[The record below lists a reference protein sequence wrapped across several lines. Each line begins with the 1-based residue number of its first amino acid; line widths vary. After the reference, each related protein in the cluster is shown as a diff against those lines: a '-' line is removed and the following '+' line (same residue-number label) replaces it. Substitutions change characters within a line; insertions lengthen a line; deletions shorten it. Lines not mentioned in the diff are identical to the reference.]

1 MSKPEISSKSL
12 FVDYIP
18 AELKENKTW
27 IIEYYVKNPF
37 SDELQRK
44 RFRVKPIKNIT
55 ERRKLGRRM
64 VTEINKRLAEGWNPF
79 FQAKGTKE
87 LTKITDAVAL
97 FMRRTLREYEDGN
110 ARYDTYKTYR
120 SQCAVLETYLL
131 EVVEKPDLLCY
142 QLDEDFVG
150 NYLDHVR
157 YEKGLSAR
165 TRDNYLGFLGTLC
178 AFLISK
184 KYMATNPTQ
193 NFHKINRKEKRRT
206 LIDKSM
212 RGLIFDYWTHRNTQ
226 YLTLCM
232 VCYYC
237 LIRRTELTKIKVSD
251 VSLHSS
257 TLWIDGSDSKNRKS
271 RHVTI
276 PDKLLPFLGD
286 HIKAAKNSDFLFSAN
301 EFLPGVRKL
310 RPDRITRNWD
320 YMRKELS
327 LGNEIHW
334 YSLKD
339 SGITDLLAAGVP
351 LISVRDQAR
360 HHSSAQTDAYTPRK
374 ILKANQ
380 NIKTAD
386 I

>member
-1 MSKPEISSKSL
+1 MSKPQNSSKAL

-18 AELKENKTW
+18 AELKENKVW

-37 SDELQRK
+37 TEELQRK
-44 RFRVKPIKNIT
+44 RFRVKPLKNIT
-55 ERRKLGRRM
+55 ERRKLGKRM
-64 VTEINKRLAEGWNPF
+64 VAEVNKRLESGWNPF
-79 FQAKGTKE
+79 YQNKGTKE
-87 LTKITDAVAL
+87 LTKVVDALSL
-97 FMRRTLREYEDGN
+97 FMRRTKREYDDAN
-110 ARYDTYKTYR
+110 VRYDTYKTYR
-120 SQCAVLETYLL
+120 SQCAVLESYLL
-131 EVVEKPDLLCY
+131 EVIEKPDLLCY

-157 YEKGLSAR
+157 YDKGLSAR

-184 KYMATNPTQ
+184 KYMVTNPTQ

-206 LIDKSM
+206 LIDKPMRSM
-212 RGLIFDYWTHRNTQ
+212 IFDYWQNRSEA
-226 YLTLCM
+226 YLVLCM

-237 LIRRTELTKIKVSD
+237 LIRRTELTKITVSD
-251 VSLHSS
+251 ISLSNS

-271 RHVTI
+271 KHVTI
-276 PDKLLPFLGD
+276 PDKLMPFLAN
-286 HIKAAKNSDFLFSAN
+286 HIKSAKNADFLFSAN
-301 EFLPGVRKL
+301 EFQPGQRRL
-310 RPDRITRNWD
+310 RPDRITRNWE
-320 YMRKELS
+320 YMRKDLQ

-380 NIKTAD
+380 NIRTAD